1 MSEDTGPSP
10 RIYVASLS
18 DYNAGRLHG
27 VWIDA
32 ADDLD
37 EIWSQINAMLAASPE
52 PGAEEF
58 AIHDHDGF
66 YLVNV
71 HEYESIENVHLL
83 AEGIA
88 RHGNAFAVW
97 AWFNPSKD
105 WPEQLPR
112 FEERFIGD
120 FKDYGEFGEWFL
132 EEMVGIRLE
141 DIPIPDILSEY
152 VLFGVDPFGRDMAAG
167 LLSQRV
173 DDRIY
178 LFFNE

>member
-1 MSEDTGPSP
+1 MNESTGPSP

-32 ADDLD
+32 AEELD

-88 RHGNAFAVW
+88 RHGKPFAVW
-97 AWFNPSKD
+97 AALLDTAEWNTELNAFEDRFEGAYDSYAD
-105 WPEQLPR
+105 FGEQLLDNFDIDVDELDLPEWVR
-112 FEERFIGD
+112 
-120 FKDYGEFGEWFL
+120 DYIHIDTDALGRTWDGPVRCLWYD
-132 EEMVGIRLE
+132 GRL
-141 DIPIPDILSEY
+141 Y
-152 VLFGVDPFGRDMAAG
+152 V
-167 LLSQRV
+167 
-173 DDRIY
+173 
-178 LFFNE
+178 FFA